1 MQADPPTTRLT
12 GLYPIIFD
20 ILFGDLESTRE
31 LDRPFKGIH
40 MNRPIDNQHVIEIK
54 PLPSPRDVKT
64 QLPISDE
71 VSELVFQT
79 RQAIRNILHGRD
91 MDRMIVI
98 VGPCSIHDPDAA
110 YEYADRLKPV
120 ADAVRD
126 KLLIVMRTYFEKP
139 RTTVGWKGLINDPHL
154 DGTCEIA
161 QGIQLARTILLNING
176 KGLPCATELL
186 DPVTPQ
192 YIADLLSWTA
202 IGARTTESQIHREM
216 ASGLSMPV
224 GFKNGTEGSLQVAI
238 NAMITSRSPHH
249 FVGVNA
255 DGITSIIKT
264 TGNPDHHIVLRGG
277 GGRTNYSVED
287 IARAEAAV
295 ASEGLAR
302 GVMVDCSH
310 DNSGK
315 NHQRQVEVAG
325 DVLKQFQQG
334 RRSIMGL
341 MLESHLQGGRQTWD
355 PNKALTYGMS
365 ITDSCLAWSD
375 TEALLYGMAES
386 LAAKTV

>member
-1 MQADPPTTRLT
+1 MQADPPTTAHT
-12 GLYPIIFD
+12 GLYPIEFD
-20 ILFGDLESTRE
+20 ILFGNLESTRE
-31 LDRPFKGIH
+31 LDRPFKGIS

-91 MDRMIVI
+91 MDRLIVI

-154 DGTCEIA
+154 DGTCDIA

-325 DVLKQFQQG
+325 EVLKQFQQG
-334 RRSIMGL
+334 RRAIMGL

-386 LAAKTV
+386 LATRPV

>member
-1 MQADPPTTRLT
+1 MQADPPATRLT
-12 GLYPIIFD
+12 GLYPIKFD
-20 ILFGDLESTRE
+20 ILFGNLESTRE
-31 LDRPFKGIH
+31 LDRPFKGTS

-91 MDRMIVI
+91 MDRLIVI

-154 DGTCEIA
+154 DGTCDIT

-325 DVLKQFQQG
+325 EVLKQFQQG

-375 TEALLYGMAES
+375 TEALLYGMADS
-386 LAAKTV
+386 LATRPV

>member
-1 MQADPPTTRLT
+1 MT
-12 GLYPIIFD
+12 
-20 ILFGDLESTRE
+20 
-31 LDRPFKGIH
+31 
-40 MNRPIDNQHVIEIK
+40 RPIDNQHVIEIK
-54 PLPSPRDVKT
+54 PLPSPREVKT
-64 QLPISDE
+64 QLPISDD

-91 MDRMIVI
+91 MDRLIVI

-120 ADAVRD
+120 VDAVRD

-139 RTTVGWKGLINDPHL
+139 RM
-154 DGTCEIA
+154 
-161 QGIQLARTILLNING
+161 LNING

-325 DVLKQFQQG
+325 DVLKQFQRG

-341 MLESHLQGGRQTWD
+341 MLESHLEGGRQNWD

-365 ITDSCLAWSD
+365 ITDSCLGWSD
-375 TEALLYGMAES
+375 TEELLYGMAES

>member
-1 MQADPPTTRLT
+1 MD
-12 GLYPIIFD
+12 F
-20 ILFGDLESTRE
+20 ILHHSISYLELLMLNASRKA
-31 LDRPFKGIH
+31 FKG
-40 MNRPIDNQHVIEIK
+40 MTMTRPIDNQHVIDIK

-71 VSELVFQT
+71 VAELVFQT

-91 MDRMIVI
+91 MDRLIVI

-110 YEYADRLKPV
+110 YEYAERLKPV
-120 ADAVRD
+120 ADTVRD

-154 DGTCEIA
+154 DGTCDIS
-161 QGIQLARTILLNING
+161 QGIRLARTILLDING

-192 YIADLLSWTA
+192 YMADLLSWTA

-287 IARAEAAV
+287 IARAETAV

-325 DVLKQFQQG
+325 EVLKQFQQG

-341 MLESHLQGGRQTWD
+341 MLESHLQGGRQNWD
-355 PNKALTYGMS
+355 PNKALSYGMS
-365 ITDSCLAWSD
+365 ITDSCLAWND

-386 LAAKTV
+386 LATRPV